1 MWKNRDAVKEKNV
14 NKYPKVKFNQK
25 MEESSK
31 IENDFIDN
39 LKKQIYFMEMELKLM
54 QEREREIA
62 KSGGFTQLFNDD
74 KDPSMHIQQL
84 KIKYANMRKKMEDHI
99 LSLNDQKRE
108 IVGINV
114 SLKAKLSSI
123 QKLEQELENN
133 QKNRSQEELHEEKQK
148 IKNYKSEFND
158 IVNKFK
164 IIQDNYINKKA
175 KNALIDDDPKQKAPD
190 LLSNEERK
198 NNFDIKQIENQNEKE
213 VQIKEKK
220 SEQNVFDNN
229 IANLSGVN
237 KIQTINDDTFF
248 NFKRNNGTYKRNCI
262 IFWVILAII
271 IIVGLIT
278 ILALKK

>member
-1 MWKNRDAVKEKNV
+1 MNDSSSYEDELNILLDRL
-14 NKYPKVKFNQK
+14 
-25 MEESSK
+25 SK
-31 IENDFIDN
+31 IITTFNT
-39 LKKQIYFMEMELKLM
+39 LS
-54 QEREREIA
+54 REQAEIA
-62 KSGGFTQLFNDD
+62 ILDTTS
-74 KDPSMHIQQL
+74 
-84 KIKYANMRKKMEDHI
+84 KIKEGE
-99 LSLNDQKRE
+99 S
-108 IVGINV
+108 V
-114 SLKAKLSSI
+114 I
-123 QKLEQELENN
+123 QKLEQELENS

-220 SEQNVFDNN
+220 SDQDVFEKN

-237 KIQTINDDTFF
+237 KIPTINDDTFF
-248 NFKRNNGTYKRNCI
+248 NFKRNSGKYKRNCI
-262 IFWVILAII
+262 IFWIILAVIV
-271 IIVGLIT
+271 IVGLIT
-278 ILALKK
+278 ILELKK

>member
-1 MWKNRDAVKEKNV
+1 MNDSSSYEDELNILLDRL
-14 NKYPKVKFNQK
+14 
-25 MEESSK
+25 SK
-31 IENDFIDN
+31 IITTFNT
-39 LKKQIYFMEMELKLM
+39 LS
-54 QEREREIA
+54 REQAEIA
-62 KSGGFTQLFNDD
+62 ILDTTS
-74 KDPSMHIQQL
+74 
-84 KIKYANMRKKMEDHI
+84 KIKEGE
-99 LSLNDQKRE
+99 S
-108 IVGINV
+108 V
-114 SLKAKLSSI
+114 I

-213 VQIKEKK
+213 AQIKEKK
-220 SEQNVFDNN
+220 SEQHVFENN

-248 NFKRNNGTYKRNCI
+248 NFKRNSGKYKRNCI
-262 IFWVILAII
+262 IFWIILAVIV
-271 IIVGLIT
+271 IVGLIT
-278 ILALKK
+278 ILELKK

>member
-1 MWKNRDAVKEKNV
+1 MNDSSSYEDELNILLDRL
-14 NKYPKVKFNQK
+14 
-25 MEESSK
+25 SK
-31 IENDFIDN
+31 IITTFNT
-39 LKKQIYFMEMELKLM
+39 LS
-54 QEREREIA
+54 REQAEIA
-62 KSGGFTQLFNDD
+62 ILDTTS
-74 KDPSMHIQQL
+74 
-84 KIKYANMRKKMEDHI
+84 KIKEGE
-99 LSLNDQKRE
+99 S
-108 IVGINV
+108 V
-114 SLKAKLSSI
+114 I

-220 SEQNVFDNN
+220 SDQDVFEKN

-248 NFKRNNGTYKRNCI
+248 NFKRNSGKYKRNCI
-262 IFWVILAII
+262 IFWIILAVIV
-271 IIVGLIT
+271 IVGLIT
-278 ILALKK
+278 ILELKK

>member
-1 MWKNRDAVKEKNV
+1 MNDSSSYEDELNILLDRL
-14 NKYPKVKFNQK
+14 
-25 MEESSK
+25 SK
-31 IENDFIDN
+31 IITTFNT
-39 LKKQIYFMEMELKLM
+39 LS
-54 QEREREIA
+54 REQAEIA
-62 KSGGFTQLFNDD
+62 ILDTTS
-74 KDPSMHIQQL
+74 
-84 KIKYANMRKKMEDHI
+84 KIKEGE
-99 LSLNDQKRE
+99 S
-108 IVGINV
+108 V
-114 SLKAKLSSI
+114 I

-213 VQIKEKK
+213 VQKKKKK
-220 SEQNVFDNN
+220 SDQYVFEKN

-237 KIQTINDDTFF
+237 KIPTINDDTFF
-248 NFKRNNGTYKRNCI
+248 NFKRNSGKYKRNCI
-262 IFWVILAII
+262 IFWIILAVIV
-271 IIVGLIT
+271 IVGLIT
-278 ILALKK
+278 ILELKK

>member
-1 MWKNRDAVKEKNV
+1 MNDSSSYEDELNILLDRL
-14 NKYPKVKFNQK
+14 
-25 MEESSK
+25 SK
-31 IENDFIDN
+31 IITTFNT
-39 LKKQIYFMEMELKLM
+39 LS
-54 QEREREIA
+54 REQAEIA
-62 KSGGFTQLFNDD
+62 ILDTTS
-74 KDPSMHIQQL
+74 
-84 KIKYANMRKKMEDHI
+84 KIKEGE
-99 LSLNDQKRE
+99 S
-108 IVGINV
+108 V
-114 SLKAKLSSI
+114 I

-175 KNALIDDDPKQKAPD
+175 KNALIDDDPKQKAPE

-220 SEQNVFDNN
+220 SDQNVFENN

-237 KIQTINDDTFF
+237 KNNINDDTFF
-248 NFKRNNGTYKRNCI
+248 NFKRNSGKYKRNCI
-262 IFWVILAII
+262 IFWIILAVIV
-271 IIVGLIT
+271 IVGLIT
-278 ILALKK
+278 ILELKK

>member
-1 MWKNRDAVKEKNV
+1 MNDSSSYEDELNILLDRL
-14 NKYPKVKFNQK
+14 
-25 MEESSK
+25 SK
-31 IENDFIDN
+31 IITTFNT
-39 LKKQIYFMEMELKLM
+39 LS
-54 QEREREIA
+54 REQAEIA
-62 KSGGFTQLFNDD
+62 ILDTTS
-74 KDPSMHIQQL
+74 
-84 KIKYANMRKKMEDHI
+84 KIKEGE
-99 LSLNDQKRE
+99 S
-108 IVGINV
+108 V
-114 SLKAKLSSI
+114 I

-213 VQIKEKK
+213 VQLKEKK
-220 SEQNVFDNN
+220 SDQNVFENN

-248 NFKRNNGTYKRNCI
+248 NFKRNSGKYKRNCI
-262 IFWVILAII
+262 IFWIILAVIV
-271 IIVGLIT
+271 IVGLIT
-278 ILALKK
+278 ILELKK